1 MNTAAIKK
9 CPTLAEITAHCV
21 SELRQLDQLI
31 VQQMTSSIPLIQEVA
46 RHILRGSAKRLRPLL
61 VILSAHTAH
70 PSPPKDY
77 LLLAA
82 IIEFVHTATLLHD
95 DVVDESDQRRG
106 HQTANTVW
114 GNSASVLVGDFLYSR
129 AFQMLTEI
137 NDNDIMRILADAT
150 NTLAEG
156 EVLQLMNR
164 QDTSLTEETYLD
176 VIYRKTAKLF
186 ESSAE
191 IVAVGTPHQSALAE
205 YGKHV
210 GLCFQ
215 IVDDILDYTGSSA
228 DIGKNVGDDL
238 AEGKITLPLIYA
250 LETADLKQQQ
260 TIQQAINNPSPKIL
274 PDIMTFIQKSDAI
287 QRCHEQAERHCQKA
301 INAIHTIPESIYK
314 QSMLDLVEF
323 ALLRHF

>member
-1 MNTAAIKK
+1 MNATLTEK
-9 CPTLAEITAHCV
+9 CPTLADITAPC
-21 SELRQLDQLI
+21 SNELKQLNQLI
-31 VQQMTSSIPLIQEVA
+31 IDKMISPIPLIQHVSE
-46 RHILRGSAKRLRPLL
+46 HILRGSAKRLRPLL

-95 DVVDESDQRRG
+95 DVVDESDRRRG

-129 AFQMLTEI
+129 AFQMLTDI
-137 NDNDIMRILADAT
+137 NNNQVMSILANTT

-164 QDTSLTEETYLD
+164 QEASLTEQDYFD

-191 IVAVGTPHQSALAE
+191 IVAVDTPYQSAMAN
-205 YGKHV
+205 YGKHL

-215 IVDDILDYTGSSA
+215 ITDDILDYTGSSA
-228 DIGKNVGDDL
+228 EIGKNIYLNGT
-238 AEGKITLPLIYA
+238 GKYKNLIGYECTFA
-250 LETADLKQQQ
+250 VKYYDEEYNFLVQKCKPP
-260 TIQQAINNPSPKIL
+260 IQ
-274 PDIMTFIQKSDAI
+274 
-287 QRCHEQAERHCQKA
+287 
-301 INAIHTIPESIYK
+301 
-314 QSMLDLVEF
+314 
-323 ALLRHF
+323 